1 MSAQFLHNNLV
12 KFCCARL
19 NVFKLCILKTL
30 ILKGLNR
37 YDLLIVV
44 RPLKRAGP
52 LVLIVCVLTLF
63 GVCMVMGM
71 AVTTFLLS
79 HVVIPSIYLKTN
91 VIIESGNGS
100 STNPYILSLDV

>member
-1 MSAQFLHNNLV
+1 MTVCVNI
-12 KFCCARL
+12 KRPI
-19 NVFKLCILKTL
+19 FKGFNTIWS
-30 ILKGLNR
+30 
-37 YDLLIVV
+37 LLTEES
-44 RPLKRAGP
+44 RPL
-52 LVLIVCVLTLF
+52 VSIVRVLTLF

>member
-1 MSAQFLHNNLV
+1 MTVYANI
-12 KFCCARL
+12 KRP
-19 NVFKLCILKTL
+19 VF
-30 ILKGLNR
+30 KGLNTIWS
-37 YDLLIVV
+37 LLTEES
-44 RPLKRAGP
+44 RPL
-52 LVLIVCVLTLF
+52 VSIVRVLTLF

>member
-1 MSAQFLHNNLV
+1 MTVYANM
-12 KFCCARL
+12 KRP
-19 NVFKLCILKTL
+19 VF
-30 ILKGLNR
+30 KGLNTIWS
-37 YDLLIVV
+37 LLTEES
-44 RPLKRAGP
+44 RPL
-52 LVLIVCVLTLF
+52 VSIVRVPSLF

-71 AVTTFLLS
+71 AFTTFLLS

>member
-1 MSAQFLHNNLV
+1 MEL
-12 KFCCARL
+12 
-19 NVFKLCILKTL
+19 
-30 ILKGLNR
+30 G
-37 YDLLIVV
+37 

-52 LVLIVCVLTLF
+52 LVSIVRVLTLF

-91 VIIESGNGS
+91 VIIESGNSS
-100 STNPYILSLDV
+100 STYPYILSLDV

>member
-1 MSAQFLHNNLV
+1 MTVYANI
-12 KFCCARL
+12 KRP
-19 NVFKLCILKTL
+19 VFKGFNTIWS
-30 ILKGLNR
+30 
-37 YDLLIVV
+37 LLTEES
-44 RPLKRAGP
+44 RPL
-52 LVLIVCVLTLF
+52 VSIVRVLTLF

-91 VIIESGNGS
+91 AIIESGNSS